1 MPLKPE
7 FQPEEKEDSLFAFP
21 QGMHAGIAPA
31 MLPKTQL
38 GFLTNGTV
46 RGDFPMHR
54 PTFRKIALNI
64 PATND
69 TAIFKTGKFQGA
81 AVFNPI
87 NAQDNLVVS
96 ISGQIYQIVPNYLD
110 ANVANITPDSGNPI
124 SPAQVWM
131 FQTERWLVIND
142 GQSIP
147 IFVDGTQAR
156 RSNSG
161 GFKLTVKNINDP
173 NAGTTYGTSI
183 PVNIRSSQPLGIL
196 QTGPFCAQPGGG
208 GLAGATTPVSGP
220 PGPGGVPPVTPP
232 PPPTSTPTSPAT
244 TRRRQRLHR
253 QPLSH
258 QLTGHGCRITRITG
272 WPRHEHS
279 QL

>member
-7 FQPEEKEDSLFAFP
+7 FQSQEKEDGLFAFP

-54 PTFRKIALNI
+54 PTFRKINLGFSVVQDA
-64 PATND
+64 AV
-69 TAIFKTGKFQGA
+69 FQKGKFQGA

-96 ISGQIYQIVPNYLD
+96 ISGKIFQIVPAYLD
-110 ANVANITPDSGNPI
+110 ATVTNITPDTGNPI
-124 SPAQVWM
+124 APNQAWM

-161 GFKLTVKNINDP
+161 GYKVTVKNINDP
-173 NAGTTYGTSI
+173 NVGATYNSQT
-183 PVNIRSSQPLGIL
+183 PVQIKASQNMAVL

-208 GLAGATTPVSGP
+208 GLAGATSTPSA

-232 PPPTSTPTSPAT
+232 PTPPATPPTSPAT
-244 TRRRQRLHR
+244 TPTTPPPAPPTT
-253 QPLSH
+253 QPPAH
-258 QLTGHGCRITRITG
+258 
-272 WPRHEHS
+272 WPWLPDNTNS
-279 QL
+279 WVVPS